1 MIGVGSRVGGYTVI
15 RLLGQGGMGQVYLAQ
30 HPRIARRVAVK
41 VLLSALSSNEGLIER
56 FFTEA
61 RATSLIKHPGIVEVL
76 DCDVLEGQAY
86 IVMEYLAG
94 ESLAGY
100 LDRTG
105 GLLGDA
111 GFALAVVGQVADA
124 VAAAHAAG
132 IVHRDLK
139 PDNVFL
145 CANPQGRR
153 VVPKVLDFGIAK
165 VAQQGTPTQT
175 ATGALIGT
183 PTYMSPEQCRGGS
196 KLVDGRSDVYSL
208 GCILYE
214 AICGRPPF
222 VREGTGDLI
231 VAHVSERADD
241 PRALV
246 PELPP
251 TLADLAMRMLAKNPE
266 DRPQTMIAVSAEIA
280 TSLQLLGVRRPI
292 AEIEPIRPVLLPP
305 VEDDMVLPASAAAV
319 RASRPTEVQ
328 PRDPAS
334 SRTPLAP
341 AGETRMLTPAVTS
354 ANPTTLRGT
363 VGERSTYDLAPRRRM
378 GWGIGA
384 MAVLAIGGLAAALVL
399 WRPKPPPIASRES
412 EREVRPVAATPV
424 PPPRTEVTIDVRGL
438 PEGAEILVDGKLT
451 HGPPMVLARDDRSH
465 LIVLHATG
473 YDDRKIA
480 IEADRD
486 QILDVT
492 MTAAR
497 TPGGEKTGG
506 RDTKPRP
513 VHRSKLPPP
522 AAMKQETEHAV
533 TPKTPP
539 TNEPKKSAYDE
550 M

>member
-1 MIGVGSRVGGYTVI
+1 
-15 RLLGQGGMGQVYLAQ
+15 MGQVYLAQ

-76 DCDVLEGQAY
+76 DCDVLDGQAY

-105 GLLGDA
+105 GLLGDV
-111 GFALAVVGQVADA
+111 GFALAVVGEVADA

-145 CANPQGRR
+145 CANPGDRR
-153 VVPKVLDFGIAK
+153 ALPKVLDFGIAK
-165 VAQQGTPTQT
+165 VAQQGTPSQT
-175 ATGALIGT
+175 RTGSLIGT
-183 PTYMSPEQCRGGS
+183 PTYMSPEQCRGG
-196 KLVDGRSDVYSL
+196 KLIDGRSDVYSL

-222 VREGTGDLI
+222 VHEGTGDLI
-231 VAHVSERADD
+231 VAHVSERPSD
-241 PRALV
+241 PRTLV

-251 TLADLAMRMLAKNPE
+251 TLADLAVRMLAKNPDE
-266 DRPQTMIAVSAEIA
+266 RPQTMITVSAEIA
-280 TSLQLLGVRRPI
+280 TCLELLGVRRPFP
-292 AEIEPIRPVLLPP
+292 EIEPLRPVLLPP
-305 VEDDMVLPASAAAV
+305 VEDDLVLPTPAPAV
-319 RASRPTEVQ
+319 RASQPTEVQ

-341 AGETRMLTPAVTS
+341 AGETRMLTPAVTA

-363 VGERSTYDLAPRRRM
+363 VGERSTYDLAPRRRT

-384 MAVLAIGGLAAALVL
+384 MAVLAIGGAAALVL
-399 WRPKPPPIASRES
+399 WQPKPPPIASRES
-412 EREVRPVAATPV
+412 EREVRPVAAKPV
-424 PPPRTEVTIDVRGL
+424 PPPRTEVTVDVRGL
-438 PEGAEILVDGKLT
+438 PEGAEILVDGRLAS
-451 HGPPMVLARDDRSH
+451 GPPLVLGRDDRSH
-465 LIVLHATG
+465 LIVVHAKG
-473 YDDRKIA
+473 YDDRRIA
-480 IEADRD
+480 IKADRD
-486 QILDVT
+486 QVLDVT
-492 MTAAR
+492 MTAAL
-497 TPGGEKTGG
+497 TPGGEKMAG
-506 RDTKPRP
+506 RDTRSRP
-513 VHRSKLPPP
+513 VHRSKAAPP
-522 AAMKQETEHAV
+522 AAMKQETEQAV
-533 TPKTPP
+533 TPKSPP